1 MTKLKIIIKT
11 LGIILLILFPF
22 LGGAL
27 LGKHS
32 PYTEGNSM
40 TNFVLIYS
48 LFVLVVALV
57 LFYLTN
63 KFKESL
69 VQPAL
74 PGILLFFVG
83 CVMLGIAGLAVPPD
97 LTIKML
103 EHPEREHCRY
113 IVLFIGAIFFGLYFI
128 NLFINNSL
136 QLKRTYKWVMI
147 GIFAFV
153 MVELLW
159 EFSHHYLFPER
170 LKEWVDEGNKAE
182 DFNKTYDDWKVITT
196 GAIGRFFFYLLML
209 LLSLRL
215 YKIRRI
221 AIWNPILSTFL
232 CLFGII
238 SSIAFFLYGAFNI
251 EIPKELG
258 FLMLFFIPGLPFL
271 IMYWIGVALLTKT
284 NNFKAVSPNP

>member
-1 MTKLKIIIKT
+1 MTILKIIIKT
-11 LGIILLILFPF
+11 FVIILLILFPF

-40 TNFVLIYS
+40 TKFILIYS
-48 LFVLVVALV
+48 LFVLVLALILV
-57 LFYLTN
+57 YMTM

-69 VQPAL
+69 IQPVL
-74 PGILLFFVG
+74 PGILLFFIG
-83 CVMLGIAGLAVPPD
+83 CVMLGIAGLAAPPD

-128 NLFINNSL
+128 NLFINNPL
-136 QLKRTYKWVMI
+136 QLKGTYKWVII
-147 GIFAFV
+147 GIFGLV

-159 EFSHHYLFPER
+159 EFSHHYLYPEG
-170 LKEWVDEGNKAE
+170 LKEWVDKGNKAE
-182 DFNKTYDDWKVITT
+182 DFNKTYEDWKVITT

-232 CLFGII
+232 CLLGII

-284 NNFKAVSPNP
+284 NNFKAVAPNP

>member
-1 MTKLKIIIKT
+1 MTILNKILKT
-11 LGIILLILFPF
+11 LVVILLILFPF

-40 TNFVLIYS
+40 TNFVIIYT
-48 LFVLVVALV
+48 LFVLILASA

-69 VQPAL
+69 VQPVL

-83 CVMLGIAGLAVPPD
+83 CVMLGIAGLAAPPD
-97 LTIKML
+97 LTLKVL

-113 IVLFIGAIFFGLYFI
+113 IVLYIGAVFFGLYFI

-136 QLKRTYKWVMI
+136 QLKSTFKWVMI
-147 GIFAFV
+147 GIFALV

-159 EFSHHYLFPER
+159 EFSHHYLYPEG
-170 LKEWVDEGNKAE
+170 LKEWVDKGNKAE
-182 DFNKTYDDWKVITT
+182 NFNKAYDNWKVITT
-196 GAIGRFFFYLLML
+196 GAIGRFLIYLLML
-209 LLSLRL
+209 YLSLRL
-215 YKIRRI
+215 YKIRRV
-221 AIWNPILSTFL
+221 AIWNPILNSFL
-232 CLFGII
+232 CLLGII

-251 EIPKELG
+251 EIPKQLG

-284 NNFKAVSPNP
+284 NKLQTVP

>member
-1 MTKLKIIIKT
+1 ML
-11 LGIILLILFPF
+11 ILLPF

-40 TNFVLIYS
+40 TYFILIYS
-48 LFVLVVALV
+48 VFVLVLALV
-57 LFYLTN
+57 LFYLTS

-69 VQPAL
+69 VQPIL
-74 PGILLFFVG
+74 PGILLFFIG

-103 EHPEREHCRY
+103 EHPEREHSRY
-113 IVLFIGAIFFGLYFI
+113 IVLYIGAIFFGLYFI

-136 QLKRTYKWVMI
+136 QLKRTYKWIMI
-147 GIFAFV
+147 GIFAIV
-153 MVELLW
+153 MIELLW
-159 EFSHHYLFPER
+159 EFSHHYLYFEG
-170 LKEWVDEGNKAE
+170 LKEWVEKGNKAE
-182 DFNKTYDDWKVITT
+182 DFNKNYDDWKVITT

-221 AIWNPILSTFL
+221 AIWNPLLSTFL

-284 NNFKAVSPNP
+284 SKLKPVRQTV